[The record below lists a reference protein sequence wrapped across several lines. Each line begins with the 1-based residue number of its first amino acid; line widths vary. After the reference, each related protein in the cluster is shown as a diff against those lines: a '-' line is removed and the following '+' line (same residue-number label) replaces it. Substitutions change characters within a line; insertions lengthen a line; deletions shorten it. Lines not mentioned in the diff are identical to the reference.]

1 MFTMFF
7 MTVSTLFL
15 TMKISSKK
23 NKKKL
28 VKNHLFFLAYFFN
41 FFYDKKILYLI
52 I

>member
-23 NKKKL
+23 IRKTSEKL
-28 VKNHLFFLAYFFN
+28 PIFF
-41 FFYDKKILYLI
+41 
-52 I
+52 